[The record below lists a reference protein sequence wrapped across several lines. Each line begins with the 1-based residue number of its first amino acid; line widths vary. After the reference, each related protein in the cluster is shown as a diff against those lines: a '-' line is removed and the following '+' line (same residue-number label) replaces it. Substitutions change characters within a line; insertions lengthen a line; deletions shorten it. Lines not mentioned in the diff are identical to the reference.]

1 MWKSA
6 ENGLP
11 KFFRREEFL
20 LSLWDTTAL
29 LPFDDDC
36 WNILPDRM
44 IFGIT

>member
-6 ENGLP
+6 ETGFP
-11 KFFRREEFL
+11 KFSRGVKFL
-20 LSLWDTTAL
+20 LSLWVTTAL
-29 LPFDDDC
+29 LPFDDYC